1 MLLMMVCLFD
11 AVRVRPKILLLLY
24 VRNYFL
30 LHFFKKDKVETWIFG
45 IHRIFWIIYTLR
57 RVILDTMG
65 TRMTRIERI
74 FADFFLLRSKFGN
87 LQKKSA
93 KICSIR
99 VIRVIRAPI
108 VSKTTRHKVIY
119 NPKKSNESKIQV

>member
-99 VIRVIRAPI
+99 VIRAPI